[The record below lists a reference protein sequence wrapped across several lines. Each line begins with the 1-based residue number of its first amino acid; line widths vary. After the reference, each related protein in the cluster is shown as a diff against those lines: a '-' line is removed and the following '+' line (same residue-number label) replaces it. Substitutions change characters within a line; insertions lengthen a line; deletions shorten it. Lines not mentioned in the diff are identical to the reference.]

1 VALCLRIW
9 RALRNDQS
17 KSNQGYFMTS
27 PMTFLWPEFL
37 WLLLALPL
45 LVLLY
50 VWLLRR
56 KKKMTL
62 RYASLSIVRE
72 AMGKGPG
79 FRRHIPPLLF
89 LLSLAAML
97 VASSRPFA
105 VITLPSDQ
113 QTIML
118 AMDVSGSMRATDVK
132 PNRLVASQDAA
143 KAFLAELP
151 RNIRVGIVAFA
162 GTASVVQPPTLSRED
177 LVTAIDKFQLQRGT
191 AIGNGIVV
199 SLAELFPDAGID
211 IASMQAGRDRQRGV
225 AIDQQPTLGKD
236 GKENKPFSPVAP
248 GSYASAA
255 IILLTDGQRT
265 TGVDSMEAAKAA
277 ADRGIRIYTVGV
289 GTVDG
294 ETIGFEGWSMR
305 VRLDEETL
313 KGIARNTQAEY
324 FYAGTA
330 ADLKK
335 VYESL
340 SSRLTVVK
348 KETEI
353 SGLLA
358 LVAAVLALL
367 SAGLSL
373 AWFNRIL

>member
-1 VALCLRIW
+1 MTP
-9 RALRNDQS
+9 
-17 KSNQGYFMTS
+17 FMATFKPS
-27 PMTFLWPEFL
+27 FLWPEFL
-37 WLLLALPL
+37 WLLLLLPL
-45 LVLLY
+45 LILLY

-56 KKKMTL
+56 KKKTAL

-72 AMGKGPG
+72 AMGKGQS

-89 LLSLAAML
+89 LMSLAAML
-97 VASSRPFA
+97 VASARPSA
-105 VITLPSDQ
+105 VVSLPSQ
-113 QTIML
+113 RETIML
-118 AMDVSGSMRATDVK
+118 AMDVSGSMRATDVL
-132 PNRLVASQDAA
+132 PNRLVASQNAA

-151 RNIRVGIVAFA
+151 RSVRVGIVAFA
-162 GTASVVQPPTLSRED
+162 GTAAVVQPPTLSRED

-199 SLAELFPDAGID
+199 SLSELFPDAGID
-211 IASMQAGRDRQRGV
+211 LASMQYGRERTRGTS
-225 AIDQQPTLGKD
+225 IDQASKDDKTGK
-236 GKENKPFSPVAP
+236 KEFVPVAP
-248 GSYASAA
+248 GSYTSAA

-265 TGVDSMEAAKAA
+265 TGVDSLEAAKAA
-277 ADRGIRIYTVGV
+277 ADRGVRVYTVGV

-305 VRLDEETL
+305 VKLDEETL
-313 KGIARNTQAEY
+313 KGIARATQAEY

-330 ADLKK
+330 SDLKK
-335 VYESL
+335 VYETL
-340 SSRLTVVK
+340 SSRLAVEK

-353 SGLLA
+353 SGLVALLA
-358 LVAAVLALL
+358 AALAML